1 MLSALVRQ
9 WPLVP
14 GPTQKVARLV
24 RAALEFP
31 RKVEVDFTVRN
42 FRVKT
47 VATEAEL
54 RGVLALR
61 KRVFHLEFAGK
72 RVSLRSDKDPLDDVA
87 DHLAIFDTTAPAG
100 PFGSSTGKAIGVY
113 RLIAGAGPFY
123 SDSEFDIAPLLALP
137 GRKLELSRACI
148 DRAHRNGV
156 VIALLWKGLAE
167 YAKADGTDLLFG
179 MASLPTMDVAKIAA
193 MHAHLVA
200 EGRVDAALAPAPRA
214 AYAIPGF
221 AAALA
226 AADAASGERL
236 VPPLLAAYFKAGAK
250 ICSQPVIDRAF
261 NCADWLTALDM
272 RQLASAYGRRF
283 MRSDAKSPV

>member
-1 MLSALVRQ
+1 MISALVRQ
-9 WPLVP
+9 FPLVP
-14 GPTQKVARLV
+14 GPTRQVARLV

-31 RKVEVDFTVRN
+31 RKLEIDFQVRN

-47 VATEAEL
+47 VSTEAEL

-87 DHLAIFDTTAPAG
+87 DHLAIFDTTAPSG

-113 RLIAGAGPFY
+113 RLISGEGPFY
-123 SDSEFDIAPLLALP
+123 SDSEFDISPLLALP

-156 VIALLWKGLAE
+156 IIALLWKGLAE
-167 YAKADGTDLLFG
+167 YAKKAQTDVLFG
-179 MASLPTMDVAKIAA
+179 MASLPTMDLTKIAS
-193 MHAHLVA
+193 MHAHLIAKGQIDETVSP
-200 EGRVDAALAPAPRA
+200 LPRHP
-214 AYAIPGF
+214 YAIPGF

-226 AADAASGERL
+226 TADAEAGEGL

-272 RQLASAYGRRF
+272 SKLGAAHARKF
-283 MRSDAKSPV
+283 MRSEAKAPA